1 MKKLLLI
8 PVLLFSFQI
17 LANAGDIRDFEIE
30 GISLNDSALK
40 HTNLKIIKKMF
51 KETKNHYNYLEE
63 PLKFREV
70 YIFDSPKFQTYETVS
85 FMVNG
90 NDSNYIIYFIRGM
103 KTYINNI
110 DQCINQKNNIANEI
124 ENLTTGSEKEIIEGT
139 HPLDKSGK
147 SFSKQIIY
155 KFNSGGKIIIGC
167 NDWEE
172 KLRKKNDWTEGL
184 NVAIMTHEVSNWLG
198 YD

>member
-1 MKKLLLI
+1 M
-8 PVLLFSFQI
+8 FSFQN
-17 LANAGDIRDFEIE
+17 LTKADDIRDFEIE

-40 HTNLKIIKKMF
+40 HTNLENIKKMF

-70 YIFDSPKFQTYETVS
+70 YILDSPKFQTYNTVS

-90 NDSNYIIYFIRGM
+90 NDSNYIIYFLRGM
-103 KTYINNI
+103 KNYVNNY

-124 ENLTTGSEKEIIEGT
+124 EKLTTGFEKEINEGA

-155 KFNSGGKIIIGC
+155 KFNSGGKIVIGC

-172 KLRKKNDWTEGL
+172 ILRKKNDWTEGL
-184 NVAIMTHEVSNWLG
+184 SVAIMTDEVSNWLG

>member
-1 MKKLLLI
+1 MKFLLI
-8 PVLLFSFQI
+8 IILTLTFQS
-17 LANAGDIRDFEIE
+17 LASADEIGEFQIE
-30 GISLNDSALK
+30 GISLSDGALK
-40 HTNLKIIKKMF
+40 HTNLGNIKKMF

-70 YIFDSPKFQTYETVS
+70 YIFDSSKFQTYDTVS

-90 NDSNYIIYFIRGM
+90 NDLNYIIHFIRGM
-103 KTYINNI
+103 KTYINNF
-110 DQCINQKNNIANEI
+110 DQCINQRNNIAKEI
-124 ENLTTGSEKEIIEGT
+124 ENLTTDFIKENIEVK
-139 HPLDKSGK
+139 HPLDESGK

-172 KLRKKNDWTEGL
+172 NLRKKNGWTEGL
-184 NVAIMTHEVSNWLG
+184 NVAIMTDEVSNWLQ

>member
-1 MKKLLLI
+1 MKKFILI
-8 PVLLFSFQI
+8 FILTFSFQA
-17 LANAGDIRDFEIE
+17 LTKADDIRDFQIE
-30 GISLNDSALK
+30 GMSIGDSALK
-40 HTNLKIIKKMF
+40 HTNLENIKKMF
-51 KETKNHYNYLEE
+51 EETKNHYNYLKE

-70 YIFDSPKFQTYETVS
+70 YIIDSPKFQTYDTVS

-103 KTYINNI
+103 KTYLNKFE
-110 DQCINQKNNIANEI
+110 QCISQKNNIANEI
-124 ENLTTGSEKEIIEGT
+124 ENLTTGFEKEIIEGT

-184 NVAIMTHEVSNWLG
+184 NVAIMTDELSNWLG

>member
-1 MKKLLLI
+1 MNILI
-8 PVLLFSFQI
+8 FILILTLSFQSTK
-17 LANAGDIRDFEIE
+17 ADDIRDFEIE

-40 HTNLKIIKKMF
+40 HTNLENIKKMF
-51 KETKNHYNYLEE
+51 EETKNHYNYLKE

-70 YIFDSPKFQTYETVS
+70 YIFDSPKFQTYDTVS

-103 KTYINNI
+103 KTYLNKFE
-110 DQCINQKNNIANEI
+110 QCISQKNNIANEI
-124 ENLTTGSEKEIIEGT
+124 ENLTTGFEKEIIEGT

-184 NVAIMTHEVSNWLG
+184 NVAIMTDELSNWLG